1 MATLFSSTLTNN
13 SKTQFTFACDGNA
26 LPDDVYI
33 NNVNTLTNLN
43 TEEAFSVLVSSNSLN
58 IPEFEQSTY
67 TIQTTLPAIGLESWS
82 DGVWN
87 FSVQF
92 FAEELEETYY
102 TNAYALS
109 LYDIECQMA
118 KFGAKLACACSD
130 NLVRQGCKILT
141 YYDAINQTFNA
152 SDYNSTIT
160 LIKKLQNI
168 LTKEGCG
175 CGC

>member
-1 MATLFSSTLTNN
+1 MAVEFSSTLTNN
-13 SKTQFTFACDGNA
+13 STTLFTFACDGNA
-26 LPDDVYI
+26 LPDDIYI

-43 TEEAFSVLVSSNSLN
+43 TLEAFSVLVTNTSS
-58 IPEFEQSTY
+58 IPEYEISSY
-67 TIQTTLPAIGLESWS
+67 AIQTSLPAIGLDTWS

-102 TNAYALS
+102 TNAYVLS
-109 LYDIECQMA
+109 LYEIDCAMA

-130 NLVRQGCKILT
+130 NLVRQGCKLLT
-141 YYDAINQTFNA
+141 FYDAIERTFA
-152 SDYNSTIT
+152 AGDYNSTIT
-160 LIKKLQNI
+160 NIKKLQNL

>member
-1 MATLFSSTLTNN
+1 MATIFSSTLTNN
-13 SKTQFTFACDGNA
+13 STTQFTFACNGNA
-26 LPDDVYI
+26 LPDDIYLDKT
-33 NNVNTLTNLN
+33 NTLTNLN
-43 TEEAFSVLVSSNSLN
+43 TSEAFSVLVSSNGFN
-58 IPEFEQSTY
+58 IVDYEQSTY
-67 TIQTTLPAIGLESWS
+67 TIQTNLPAIGLDTWS

-92 FAEELEETYY
+92 TTEESETTYY
-102 TNAYALS
+102 TNAYTLS
-109 LYDIECQMA
+109 LYNIECQMA

-141 YYDAINQTFNA
+141 YYDAINQTFEA
-152 SDYNSTIT
+152 EDYNSTIT